1 MVHKNIICDKCGM
14 DGIVGI
20 RYKCAVCPDFD
31 LCESCEST
39 SDHPHPFLK
48 IKTIQQTPLKI
59 FTILD
64 NGNEDSRLEFNG
76 VSIDMSGI
84 EGLVNQGMGMFK
96 NWFNCHNTQS
106 N

>member
-1 MVHKNIICDKCGM
+1 VVHKNIICDKCGM
-14 DGIVGI
+14 EGIVGI

-96 NWFNCHNTQS
+96 NLFNCHNT
-106 N
+106 